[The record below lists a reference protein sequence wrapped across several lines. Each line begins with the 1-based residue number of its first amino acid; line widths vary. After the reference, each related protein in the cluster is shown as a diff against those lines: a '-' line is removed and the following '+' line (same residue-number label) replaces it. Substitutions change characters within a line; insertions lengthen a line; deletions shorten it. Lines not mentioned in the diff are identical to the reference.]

1 MYSKVQ
7 KFNKG
12 FTVIELLIAMAGFS
26 FVLLLVTIVMMNIGS
41 IYSKGINQTKID
53 DAARYITDDISRQI
67 KFSKP
72 IDLTQG
78 SSGKYCIGGI
88 MYSYNLNQKPT
99 SAAYALK
106 RSYMPSGTSCSSLPS
121 AGEELVPANAQLSS
135 FEITNNGVVYSIKV
149 SLYYGDSVNLQSPPP
164 GTPSYDSKCK
174 PTNSYQYCAVTQ
186 LTTVATPRIN

>member
-1 MYSKVQ
+1 MNFKI
-7 KFNKG
+7 KKINKG

-88 MYSYNLNQKPT
+88 MYSFNLNTKPSSIT
-99 SAAYALK
+99 YALK
-106 RSYMPSGTSCSSLPS
+106 RSFMSPGASCLSDPPAS
-121 AGEELVPANAQLSS
+121 GEELVPANAQLSS
-135 FEITNNGVVYSIKV
+135 FEIINTTGVYSIKV
-149 SLYYGDSVNLQSPPP
+149 SLYYGDSANLQSPTP
-164 GTPSYDSKCK
+164 GYDSKCK
-174 PTNSYQYCAVTQ
+174 PTSSYQYCAVTQ